1 MQRNAADGLFAKLS
15 NNRPKEAY
23 MEPVLTDL
31 ADKVNISHTAVLFV
45 DMQNVYCAE
54 GYPEGVQIDKTAIR
68 SMIPRLKK
76 FLTEARKRKVTIVFV
91 GTVMNE
97 NDFSPPIRELCIR
110 HYGKEVAYCMRGSW
124 EAEFIPEIQPE
135 AQDIIIE
142 KTRYSAFSRND
153 LDSRLRGLGITTLI
167 VTGVGTNVCVET
179 TCRDGF
185 MRDYYIVVP
194 NDLVATIDSSLHD
207 GSLTNLDR
215 YFARVTSSAE
225 LLKLWE

>member
-1 MQRNAADGLFAKLS
+1 
-15 NNRPKEAY
+15 

-31 ADKVNISHTAVLFV
+31 ADKVHISHTAVLV
-45 DMQNVYCAE
+45 IDMQNVYCAE
-54 GYPEGVQIDKTAIR
+54 GYPEGVQVDKTAIR

-76 FLTEARKRKVTIVFV
+76 FLAETRKKKATIVFV

-97 NDFSPPIRELCIR
+97 DDFSSPIKELCMR

-135 AQDIIIE
+135 PHDTVIE
-142 KTRYSAFSRND
+142 KTRYSAFARND

-194 NDLVATIDSSLHD
+194 SDLVATTDSKLHE
-207 GSLTNLDR
+207 GSLSNLDR
-215 YFARVTSSAE
+215 YFAKVVPSSE
-225 LLKLWE
+225 VVSCL